1 MTMYHVLNKVPTG
14 NEEIAPFKEW
24 EKKILIFLT
33 HKYEVVWTNRMCQS
47 TRSKSL
53 DKTVDCVFHGCAFN
67 NVDYIF

>member
-14 NEEIAPFKEW
+14 NEEIAPLKEW

-47 TRSKSL
+47 TINKSL
-53 DKTVDCVFHGCAFN
+53 DKN
-67 NVDYIF
+67 S